1 MMVKAIT
8 VMAGLAVVVQ
18 CVCAINHM
26 TIKTRNGVRLAYIG
40 MLIAAAA
47 AALAPMYEV
56 DLSGVNAALLL
67 AVGGYVFANRRRT
80 YMVES

>member
-1 MMVKAIT
+1 MMVNAIT
-8 VMAGLAVVVQ
+8 VVAGLAVVLQ

-47 AALAPMYEV
+47 AALSPIYEAEQ
-56 DLSGVNAALLL
+56 SGVNAALLL
-67 AVGGYVFANRRRT
+67 AVVGYVFSNRRRT
-80 YMVES
+80 YMGGS

>member
-26 TIKTRNGVRLAYIG
+26 TIKTRNGVRLAYLG

-47 AALAPMYEV
+47 AALAAMYEV

-67 AVGGYVFANRRRT
+67 AVVGYVFANRRRT
-80 YMVES
+80 YMVKS